1 MCYCHYTVVDPKYGE
16 NPEDLA
22 TLRKALSTARSLL
35 TEEASPGLWYME
47 LLPGP
52 LFGYGRSHW
61 GFDRFYR
68 MFLMTYFHFCGTCS
82 MDTVSAEDVQI
93 HGIVDNT
100 LRVRGI
106 ENLRIADASVIPH
119 IPSAPIAA
127 TAMALGLAAGQM
139 VNAKITH
146 SMQTSLKSYPV
157 PAATT

>member
-1 MCYCHYTVVDPKYGE
+1 
-16 NPEDLA
+16 
-22 TLRKALSTARSLL
+22 
-35 TEEASPGLWYME
+35 
-47 LLPGP
+47 
-52 LFGYGRSHW
+52 
-61 GFDRFYR
+61 
-68 MFLMTYFHFCGTCS
+68 

-157 PAATT
+157 PAATTWSSCKNSGSRDLVDRLNELILLFASDFCLEHGVIKLWS